1 MMPSNISGLAM
12 FRSVGLLVL
21 GLGLCAAC
29 GCASVGAGRSTKLTE
44 RASWG
49 RSRVEKES
57 VTKNDKSA
65 VVSFRAP
72 RRDPETPADSK
83 DSSFPGHSAE
93 LPLVSS
99 GSSDRESLV
108 TRAGYED
115 ESPRTLNSKTDSVE
129 FESGV
134 IDAHYRSDRDASD
147 NPIQLQGLQAISE
160 SMDAEDPG
168 GIDEWAQ
175 RPKDAPVQQADL
187 DSHVTGVSLTSH
199 QANPPPS
206 PWQAELDQL
215 IVRAERELASL
226 SPRNADTAAEYRR
239 LQVHLRFLYLLARH
253 PEQALTVIPSLDPA
267 DQEYWQEM
275 VWAITNSLDPDE
287 QLSPRDRAAHTIP
300 RINNALRR
308 LREQADLSIRN
319 SAFCEEISY
328 YGNYKRFP
336 REEFVPGQPVLLYAE
351 IENFRSEPSTTGEYR
366 TLLRSLV
373 EIVGPNGQIRW
384 KKSFAATEDLCR
396 NPRRDYFHNYQFTIP
411 DRLPL
416 GPHTL
421 RLTVVDELSG
431 KQATS
436 MIKFMVK

>member
-1 MMPSNISGLAM
+1 M
-12 FRSVGLLVL
+12 FRSVGPLLL

-29 GCASVGAGRSTKLTE
+29 GCASVGAGRSTQLTE

-49 RSRVEKES
+49 RNRAEKQASPKRDES
-57 VTKNDKSA
+57 

-72 RRDPETPADSK
+72 RRDPETDADST
-83 DSSFPGHSAE
+83 DSSFSGHAPE
-93 LPLVSS
+93 LPLVSAS
-99 GSSDRESLV
+99 RSTEEFSK
-108 TRAGYED
+108 AGFETD
-115 ESPRTLNSKTDSVE
+115 SPRTLNSTADPLDS
-129 FESGV
+129 ESGV

-147 NPIQLQGLQAISE
+147 NPIQLQGLQA
-160 SMDAEDPG
+160 MAEPSDGAMPEANS
-168 GIDEWAQ
+168 DWPRRSQQTEV
-175 RPKDAPVQQADL
+175 PQADL
-187 DSHVTGVSLTSH
+187 DADTTGISQTSH
-199 QANPPPS
+199 HAVAAPS

-215 IVRAERELASL
+215 IARAERELAAL
-226 SPRNADTAAEYRR
+226 SPRNADTASEYRR

-253 PEQALTVIPSLDPA
+253 PEQALTVIPALDPA

-287 QLSPRDRAAHTIP
+287 QVSPRERAAQTIP

-319 SAFCEEISY
+319 TAFCEEISY

-351 IENFRSEPSTTGEYR
+351 IENFRSEPSPTGEYR

-373 EIVGPNGQIRW
+373 EIYGPTGKLVW
-384 KKSFAATEDLCR
+384 YKSFPATEDLCR
-396 NPRRDYFHNYQFTIP
+396 NPRRDYFHNYQFSIP
-411 DRLPL
+411 DRPL

-421 RLTVVDELSG
+421 KLTVVDELSG

-436 MIKFMVK
+436 TIKFMLK

>member
-1 MMPSNISGLAM
+1 M
-12 FRSVGLLVL
+12 FRSVGLLLL

-29 GCASVGAGRSTKLTE
+29 GCASVGAGRATKLSE
-44 RASWG
+44 RTPWG
-49 RSRVEKES
+49 RSRVGKES
-57 VTKNDKSA
+57 VTKNDDSA

-72 RRDPETPADSK
+72 RRDPETAADSK
-83 DSSFPGHSAE
+83 ETSFSGHSAE
-93 LPLVSS
+93 HPTVTAN
-99 GSSDRESLV
+99 GPDRETLV

-115 ESPRTLNSKTDSVE
+115 ETRRTLKSKTDSIE

-134 IDAHYRSDRDASD
+134 IDAHYRSDRNASD

-160 SMDAEDPG
+160 PTESEEPW
-168 GIDEWAQ
+168 GIDEWSK
-175 RPKDAPVQQADL
+175 RPKQAEVQQVNLEPDPT
-187 DSHVTGVSLTSH
+187 SIGLTSH
-199 QANPPPS
+199 HANQPPS

-287 QLSPRDRAAHTIP
+287 QLSSRDRAAHTIP

-336 REEFVPGQPVLLYAE
+336 REEFMPGQPVLLYAE

-396 NPRRDYFHNYQFTIP
+396 NPRRDYFHNYQFNVP

-436 MIKFMVK
+436 LIKFMVK